1 MNSQKADNQL
11 NLALDATEEERR
23 KSLEL
28 DVGYDPIEREWDLII
43 KYSGNLDAVRLVAE
57 SVTEMANE
65 YAVIVIRESRI
76 PELVTIPE
84 VEYIEKPKR
93 LFFQVSNGKRVS
105 CVNPVRQAPFSLRGK
120 GVLIGIVDSGIDYNL
135 WDFRNPDGTTRIRC
149 LWDQSITGNPPA
161 GYAAGTEYTREQ
173 INEALS
179 AETLQERYRIVPSR
193 DFSGHGTAVAGIAA
207 GNGRQ
212 RGERQGASG
221 SLRPGAAEGTASDLR
236 PGTSEGTMGGLQP
249 GESEGTAGSLRQ
261 SAAGGTAGDLRP
273 GTSEGAM
280 GSLQSGT
287 PEDAG
292 TGVRLDMSA
301 VAEQYAGVAPE
312 SELLVV
318 KMGSPRADGFPRTTE
333 LMQGVDYVI
342 KKALELR
349 MPVAVNIS
357 FGNTYGPHDGSSLLE
372 RFLDDISNYWKS
384 VICVGA
390 GNEGTSAGHTAGRMR
405 ENQEEVV
412 QLGVQ
417 TNEPVLNV
425 QIWKSYVDQVDISL
439 VSPSGVR
446 VGPIQEILGSQ
457 RFVLGNTEIL
467 LYYGEPSPYSVRQ
480 EIFIDFLPRQSYID
494 SGVWRII
501 LTPRKIVNG
510 EYEMWLPSQGAL
522 NVGTAFLYP
531 ESSATLTI
539 PSTASRVVT
548 VGAYDA
554 LNYTY
559 ADFSGR
565 GVRTEYTAGYEN
577 MAAFKP
583 DLAAPGVNVMT
594 AAAGGGYA
602 PVTGTSFAAPFV
614 TGGAALLME
623 WGIVKGEDPYLYGEK
638 VKAYLRRGA
647 RELPGFEVYP
657 NAQVGYGALCVRDSI
672 PI

>member
-212 RGERQGASG
+212 RGERQGATG
-221 SLRPGAAEGTASDLR
+221 SLRPGAA
-236 PGTSEGTMGGLQP
+236 
-249 GESEGTAGSLRQ
+249 EGTAGSLRQ
-261 SAAGGTAGDLRP
+261 SAAGGTVGDLRP

-280 GSLQSGT
+280 GSLQSGA

-292 TGVRLDMSA
+292 TGVRLDMPA

-384 VICVGA
+384 VICVGT

-417 TNEPVLNV
+417 TNEPALNV
-425 QIWKSYVDQVDISL
+425 QIWKSYVDQADISL

-446 VGPIQEILGSQ
+446 VGPIQEILGPQ

-554 LNYTY
+554 LNGTY

-565 GVRTEYTAGYEN
+565 GARTEYTTGYEN
-577 MAAFKP
+577 MTAFKP

>member
-1 MNSQKADNQL
+1 MDSQKADNQL

-28 DVGYDPIEREWDLII
+28 DVGYDPVDRMWELII
-43 KYSGNLDAVRLVAE
+43 KYSGDLEEVRLIAE

-76 PELVTIPE
+76 SELVRIPE
-84 VEYIEKPKR
+84 VEYVEKPKR
-93 LFFQVSNGKRVS
+93 LFFQVANGKRVS
-105 CVNPVRQAPFSLRGK
+105 CINPVRQVPFSLRGK
-120 GVLIGIVDSGIDYNL
+120 GILVAIVDSGIDYSL
-135 WDFRNPDGTTRIRC
+135 WDFRNPDGTTRIRA
-149 LWDQSITGNPPA
+149 LWDQSIAGNPPA
-161 GYAAGTEYTREQ
+161 GYSIGTEYTQEQ

-179 AETLQERYRIVPSR
+179 MVNQQERNQIVPSR
-193 DFSGHGTAVAGIAA
+193 DISGHGTAVAGIAA

-212 RGERQGASG
+212 RMS
-221 SLRPGAAEGTASDLR
+221 
-236 PGTSEGTMGGLQP
+236 SENIRNRENGGQP
-249 GESEGTAGSLRQ
+249 GMPADEGNGNGIQAG
-261 SAAGGTAGDLRP
+261 
-273 GTSEGAM
+273 M
-280 GSLQSGT
+280 

-292 TGVRLDMSA
+292 TSAGISYRSDSSA

-312 SELLVV
+312 SELLIV

-333 LMQGVDYVI
+333 LIQGVDYVI

-384 VICVGA
+384 VICVGT

-417 TNEPVLNV
+417 TNEPALNV
-425 QIWKSYVDQVDISL
+425 QIWKSYVDQADISL

-446 VGPIQEILGSQ
+446 VGPIQEILGPQ

-510 EYEMWLPSQGAL
+510 EYEMWLPSQGVL

-531 ESSATLTI
+531 ESGATLTI

-554 LNYTY
+554 LNYAY

-565 GVRTEYTAGYEN
+565 GARTEYTAGYEN
-577 MAAFKP
+577 VAAFKP

-594 AAAGGGYA
+594 VAAGGGYA
-602 PVTGTSFAAPFV
+602 PVTGTSFATPFV

-623 WGIVKGEDPYLYGEK
+623 WGIVRNNDPYLYDAVIIG
-638 VKAYLRRGA
+638 L
-647 RELPGFEVYP
+647 
-657 NAQVGYGALCVRDSI
+657 S
-672 PI
+672 

>member
-212 RGERQGASG
+212 RGERQGATG
-221 SLRPGAAEGTASDLR
+221 SLRPGAAEGTA
-236 PGTSEGTMGGLQP
+236 
-249 GESEGTAGSLRQ
+249 GSLQQ
-261 SAAGGTAGDLRP
+261 SAAGGTVGDLRP

-280 GSLQSGT
+280 GSLQSGA

-292 TGVRLDMSA
+292 TGVRLDMPA

-384 VICVGA
+384 VICVGT
-390 GNEGTSAGHTAGRMR
+390 GNEGTSAGHTAGRMH

-417 TNEPVLNV
+417 TNEPALNV
-425 QIWKSYVDQVDISL
+425 QIWKSYVDQADISL

-446 VGPIQEILGSQ
+446 VGPIQEILGPQ

-554 LNYTY
+554 LNGTY

-565 GVRTEYTAGYEN
+565 GARTEYTTGYEN
-577 MAAFKP
+577 MTAFKP

>member
-1 MNSQKADNQL
+1 MDSQKADNQL

-28 DVGYDPIEREWDLII
+28 DVGYDPVDRMWELII
-43 KYSGNLDAVRLVAE
+43 KYSGDLEEVRLIAE

-76 PELVTIPE
+76 SELVRIPE
-84 VEYIEKPKR
+84 VEYVEKPKR
-93 LFFQVSNGKRVS
+93 LFFQVANGKRVS
-105 CVNPVRQAPFSLRGK
+105 CINPVRQVPFSLRGK
-120 GVLIGIVDSGIDYNL
+120 GILVAIVDSGIDYSL
-135 WDFRNPDGTTRIRC
+135 WDFRNPDGTTRIRA
-149 LWDQSITGNPPA
+149 LWDQSIAGNPPA
-161 GYAAGTEYTREQ
+161 GYSIGTEYTQEQ

-179 AETLQERYRIVPSR
+179 MVNQQERNQIVPSR
-193 DFSGHGTAVAGIAA
+193 DISGHGTAVAGIAA

-212 RGERQGASG
+212 RMSSENIRNRENGGQ
-221 SLRPGAAEGTASDLR
+221 PGMPADEGNGNGIQAGMPEDT
-236 PGTSEGTMGGLQP
+236 GTS
-249 GESEGTAGSLRQ
+249 AGISYR
-261 SAAGGTAGDLRP
+261 SD
-273 GTSEGAM
+273 S
-280 GSLQSGT
+280 
-287 PEDAG
+287 
-292 TGVRLDMSA
+292 SA

-312 SELLVV
+312 SELLIV

-333 LMQGVDYVI
+333 LIQGVDYVI

-384 VICVGA
+384 VICVGT

-417 TNEPVLNV
+417 TNEPALNV
-425 QIWKSYVDQVDISL
+425 QIWKSYVDQADISL

-446 VGPIQEILGSQ
+446 VGPIQEILGPQ

-494 SGVWRII
+494 SGVWKII

-510 EYEMWLPSQGAL
+510 EYEMWLPSQGVL

-531 ESSATLTI
+531 ESGATLTI

-554 LNYTY
+554 LNYAY

-565 GVRTEYTAGYEN
+565 GARTEYTAGYEN
-577 MAAFKP
+577 VAAFKP

-594 AAAGGGYA
+594 VAAGGGYA
-602 PVTGTSFAAPFV
+602 PVTGTSFATPFV

-623 WGIVKGEDPYLYGEK
+623 WGIVRNNDPYLYDAVIIG
-638 VKAYLRRGA
+638 L
-647 RELPGFEVYP
+647 
-657 NAQVGYGALCVRDSI
+657 S
-672 PI
+672 

>member
-1 MNSQKADNQL
+1 MDSQKADNQL

-28 DVGYDPIEREWDLII
+28 DVGYDPVDRKWELII
-43 KYSGNLDAVRLVAE
+43 KYSGDLEEVRLIAE

-76 PELVTIPE
+76 SELVRIPE
-84 VEYIEKPKR
+84 VEYVEKPKR
-93 LFFQVSNGKRVS
+93 LFFQVANGKRVS
-105 CVNPVRQAPFSLRGK
+105 CINPVRQVPFSLRGK
-120 GVLIGIVDSGIDYNL
+120 GILVAIVDSGIDYSL
-135 WDFRNPDGTTRIRC
+135 WDFRNPDGTTRIRA
-149 LWDQSITGNPPA
+149 LWDQSIAGNPPA
-161 GYAAGTEYTREQ
+161 GYSIGTEYTQEQ

-179 AETLQERYRIVPSR
+179 MVNQQERNQIVPSR
-193 DFSGHGTAVAGIAA
+193 DISGHGTAVAGIAA
-207 GNGRQ
+207 GNGGQ
-212 RGERQGASG
+212 
-221 SLRPGAAEGTASDLR
+221 PGMPADEGNGNGIQAGMPEDT
-236 PGTSEGTMGGLQP
+236 GTS
-249 GESEGTAGSLRQ
+249 AGISYR
-261 SAAGGTAGDLRP
+261 SD
-273 GTSEGAM
+273 S
-280 GSLQSGT
+280 
-287 PEDAG
+287 
-292 TGVRLDMSA
+292 SA

-312 SELLVV
+312 SELLIV

-333 LMQGVDYVI
+333 LIQGVDYVI

-384 VICVGA
+384 VICVGT

-417 TNEPVLNV
+417 TNEPALNV
-425 QIWKSYVDQVDISL
+425 QIWKSYVDQADISL

-446 VGPIQEILGSQ
+446 VGPIQEILGPQ

-494 SGVWRII
+494 SGVWKII

-510 EYEMWLPSQGAL
+510 EYEMWLPSQGVL

-531 ESSATLTI
+531 ESGATLTI

-554 LNYTY
+554 LNYAY

-565 GVRTEYTAGYEN
+565 GARTEYTAGYEN
-577 MAAFKP
+577 VAAFKP

-602 PVTGTSFAAPFV
+602 PVTGTSFATPFV

-623 WGIVKGEDPYLYGEK
+623 WGIVRNNDPYLYGEK

-647 RELPGFEVYP
+647 RELPGFTEYP
-657 NAQVGYGALCVRDSI
+657 NPQVGYGALCVRDSL
-672 PI
+672 PV

>member
-1 MNSQKADNQL
+1 MDSQKADNQL

-28 DVGYDPIEREWDLII
+28 DVGYDPVDRKWELII
-43 KYSGNLDAVRLVAE
+43 KYSGDLEEVRLIAE

-76 PELVTIPE
+76 SELVRIPE
-84 VEYIEKPKR
+84 VEYVEKPKR
-93 LFFQVSNGKRVS
+93 LFFQVANGKRVS
-105 CVNPVRQAPFSLRGK
+105 CINPVRQVPFSLRGK
-120 GVLIGIVDSGIDYNL
+120 GILVAIVDSGIDYSL
-135 WDFRNPDGTTRIRC
+135 WDFRNPDGTTRIRA
-149 LWDQSITGNPPA
+149 LWDQSIAGNPPA
-161 GYAAGTEYTREQ
+161 GYSIGTEYTQEQ

-179 AETLQERYRIVPSR
+179 MVNQQERNQIVPSR
-193 DFSGHGTAVAGIAA
+193 DISGHGTAVAGIAA

-212 RGERQGASG
+212 RMSSENIRNRENGGQ
-221 SLRPGAAEGTASDLR
+221 PGMPADEGNGNGIQAGMPEDT
-236 PGTSEGTMGGLQP
+236 GTS
-249 GESEGTAGSLRQ
+249 AGISYR
-261 SAAGGTAGDLRP
+261 SD
-273 GTSEGAM
+273 S
-280 GSLQSGT
+280 
-287 PEDAG
+287 
-292 TGVRLDMSA
+292 SA

-312 SELLVV
+312 SELLIV

-333 LMQGVDYVI
+333 LIQGVDYVI

-384 VICVGA
+384 VICVGT

-417 TNEPVLNV
+417 TNEPALNV
-425 QIWKSYVDQVDISL
+425 QIWKSYVDQADISL

-446 VGPIQEILGSQ
+446 VGPIQEILGPQ

-494 SGVWRII
+494 SGVWKII

-510 EYEMWLPSQGAL
+510 EYEMWLPSQGVL

-531 ESSATLTI
+531 ESGATLTI

-554 LNYTY
+554 LNYAY

-565 GVRTEYTAGYEN
+565 GARTEYTAGYEN
-577 MAAFKP
+577 VAAFKP

-602 PVTGTSFAAPFV
+602 PVTGTSFATPFV

-623 WGIVKGEDPYLYGEK
+623 WGIVRNNDPYLYDAVIIG
-638 VKAYLRRGA
+638 L
-647 RELPGFEVYP
+647 
-657 NAQVGYGALCVRDSI
+657 S
-672 PI
+672 

>member
-1 MNSQKADNQL
+1 MDSQKADNQL
-11 NLALDATEEERR
+11 NLAMDATEEERR

-28 DVGYDPIEREWDLII
+28 DVGYDPVDRKWELII
-43 KYSGNLDAVRLVAE
+43 KYSGDLEAVRLIAE

-76 PELVTIPE
+76 SELVRIPE
-84 VEYIEKPKR
+84 VEYVEKPKR
-93 LFFQVSNGKRVS
+93 LFFQVANGKRVS
-105 CVNPVRQAPFSLRGK
+105 CINPVRQVPFSLRGK
-120 GVLIGIVDSGIDYNL
+120 GILVAIVDSGIDYSL
-135 WDFRNPDGTTRIRC
+135 WDFRNPDGTTRIRA
-149 LWDQSITGNPPA
+149 LWDQSITGNPPS
-161 GYAAGTEYTREQ
+161 GYSIGTEYTQEQ

-179 AETLQERYRIVPSR
+179 MVNQQERNQIVPSR
-193 DFSGHGTAVAGIAA
+193 DISGHGTAVAGIAA

-212 RGERQGASG
+212 RMSSENIRNRENGGQ
-221 SLRPGAAEGTASDLR
+221 PGMPADEGNGNGIQAGMPEDT
-236 PGTSEGTMGGLQP
+236 GTS
-249 GESEGTAGSLRQ
+249 AGISYR
-261 SAAGGTAGDLRP
+261 SD
-273 GTSEGAM
+273 S
-280 GSLQSGT
+280 
-287 PEDAG
+287 
-292 TGVRLDMSA
+292 SA

-312 SELLVV
+312 SELLIV

-333 LMQGVDYVI
+333 LIQGVDYVI

-384 VICVGA
+384 VICVGT

-417 TNEPVLNV
+417 TNEPALNV
-425 QIWKSYVDQVDISL
+425 QIWKSYVDQADISL

-446 VGPIQEILGSQ
+446 VGPIQEILGPQ

-494 SGVWRII
+494 SGVWKII

-510 EYEMWLPSQGAL
+510 EYEMWLPSQGVL

-531 ESSATLTI
+531 ESGATLTI

-554 LNYTY
+554 LNYAY

-565 GVRTEYTAGYEN
+565 GARTEYTAGYEN
-577 MAAFKP
+577 VAAFKP

-594 AAAGGGYA
+594 VAAGGGYA
-602 PVTGTSFAAPFV
+602 PVTGTSFATPFV

-623 WGIVKGEDPYLYGEK
+623 WGIVRNNDPYLYDAVIIG
-638 VKAYLRRGA
+638 L
-647 RELPGFEVYP
+647 
-657 NAQVGYGALCVRDSI
+657 S
-672 PI
+672 

>member
-212 RGERQGASG
+212 RGERQGATG
-221 SLRPGAAEGTASDLR
+221 SLRPGAA
-236 PGTSEGTMGGLQP
+236 
-249 GESEGTAGSLRQ
+249 EGTAGSLRQ
-261 SAAGGTAGDLRP
+261 SAAGGTVGDLRP

-280 GSLQSGT
+280 GSLQSGA

-292 TGVRLDMSA
+292 TGVRLDMPA

-384 VICVGA
+384 VICVGT
-390 GNEGTSAGHTAGRMR
+390 GNEGTSAGHTAGRMS

-417 TNEPVLNV
+417 TNEPALNV
-425 QIWKSYVDQVDISL
+425 QIWKSYVDQADISL

-446 VGPIQEILGSQ
+446 VGPIQEILGPQ

-554 LNYTY
+554 LNGTY

-565 GVRTEYTAGYEN
+565 GARTEYTTGYEN
-577 MAAFKP
+577 MTAFKP

>member
-28 DVGYDPIEREWDLII
+28 DVGYDPIEREWELII

-105 CVNPVRQAPFSLRGK
+105 CVNPVRQAPFSLKGK

-135 WDFRNPDGTTRIRC
+135 WDFRNPDGTTRIRW

-212 RGERQGASG
+212 RGETQGASG
-221 SLRPGAAEGTASDLR
+221 ILRPGAAEGTAGSLR
-236 PGTSEGTMGGLQP
+236 PGTSEGAAGVLQP
-249 GESEGTAGSLRQ
+249 GESEGTAGSFRQ
-261 SAAGGTAGDLRP
+261 DAAGGTASDLQP
-273 GTSEGAM
+273 ETSEGAA
-280 GSLQSGT
+280 GGLQ
-287 PEDAG
+287 PETSEGAG
-292 TGVRLDMSA
+292 IGARLDMPT

-384 VICVGA
+384 VICVGT
-390 GNEGTSAGHTAGRMR
+390 GNEGTSAGHTAGRLR

-417 TNEPVLNV
+417 TNEPALNV
-425 QIWKSYVDQVDISL
+425 QIWKSYVDQADISL

-446 VGPIQEILGSQ
+446 VGPIQEILGPQ

-539 PSTASRVVT
+539 PSTASRVIT

-554 LNYTY
+554 LNDTY

-565 GVRTEYTAGYEN
+565 GARTEYTAGYEN
-577 MAAFKP
+577 MTAFKP

-647 RELPGFEVYP
+647 RELPGFTEYP
-657 NAQVGYGALCVRDSI
+657 NPLVGYGALCVRDSI
-672 PI
+672 PV